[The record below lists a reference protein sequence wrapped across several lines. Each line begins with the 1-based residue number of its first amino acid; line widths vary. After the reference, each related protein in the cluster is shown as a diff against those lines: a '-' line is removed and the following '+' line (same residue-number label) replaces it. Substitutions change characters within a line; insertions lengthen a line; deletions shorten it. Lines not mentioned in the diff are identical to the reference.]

1 MSSVTFAASNM
12 PHAGIACGGGT
23 AGAQG
28 AVEGHASASGGEAAA
43 AGGAETAGQGEGAGA
58 GDVLL
63 ATDPQPGESYSI
75 HQVSILQGNKCNI
88 SAL

>member
-1 MSSVTFAASNM
+1 MIHLTKKYIYLFIFLNSSSSTFAACNL

-28 AVEGHASASGGEAAA
+28 AVEGHASAPGGEAAA

-63 ATDPQPGESYSI
+63 ATDT
-75 HQVSILQGNKCNI
+75 
-88 SAL
+88 